1 MKDGMSE
8 FKRVTSGAAE
18 AEKNKPRIRFKVV
31 PPPPKPKAEPPP
43 PPPPPRRS
51 TSPRLRRQKR
61 KVEVDAF
68 RICWKDSWMS
78 LKPPKYLFLKAQ
90 ELQTRILGFT
100 TIELTKNSKYKAK
113 GSGLKG
119 EWMFP
124 AHKWNQSW
132 KQVQTLK
139 FGKYF
144 GYSPDYTT

>member
-1 MKDGMSE
+1 MKDGISE

-31 PPPPKPKAEPPP
+31 PPPPKPKADSPP

-51 TSPRLRRQKR
+51 TSPKLRRQKR
-61 KVEVDAF
+61 KVEVDTF

-113 GSGLKG
+113 GSELKG

-139 FGKYF
+139 WNIACSF
-144 GYSPDYTT
+144 